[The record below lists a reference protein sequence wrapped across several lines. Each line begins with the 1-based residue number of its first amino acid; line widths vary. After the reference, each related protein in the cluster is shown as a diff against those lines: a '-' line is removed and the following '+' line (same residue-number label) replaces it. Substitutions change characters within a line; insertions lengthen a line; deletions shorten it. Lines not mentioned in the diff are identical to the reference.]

1 MNQKTRRM
9 LWFILPLVV
18 FLLAIG
24 LFYSRLGKDTQ
35 VVTNTAVDKTLPTMN
50 LPALDLDE
58 AIGQATRMVTNAD
71 LPKQPFLLNVWASW
85 CATCRVEHPFL
96 LQLAN
101 AGVPIVGINYKDDAK
116 DAQAYLA
123 EHQNPFTLNVQDSGD
138 YGIDLGLTGV
148 PESFVVDSR
157 GEVRQHIIGEVN
169 AERYQRQVLPCLTA
183 LREQRDERAI
193 IEACQP

>member
-1 MNQKTRRM
+1 MNQQTRRM

-101 AGVPIVGINYKDDAK
+101 AGVPIVGINYKDDA
-116 DAQAYLA
+116 
-123 EHQNPFTLNVQDSGD
+123 
-138 YGIDLGLTGV
+138 
-148 PESFVVDSR
+148 
-157 GEVRQHIIGEVN
+157 
-169 AERYQRQVLPCLTA
+169 
-183 LREQRDERAI
+183 
-193 IEACQP
+193 

>member
-1 MNQKTRRM
+1 MTSPQIRRM

-35 VVTNTAVDKTLPTMN
+35 VITHTAVNKTLPLMN
-50 LPALDLDE
+50 LPALDDPTE
-58 AIGQATRMVTNAD
+58 QGVRTITNAD

-85 CATCRVEHPFL
+85 CATCRIEHPFL
-96 LQLAN
+96 LQLAK
-101 AGVPIVGINYKDDAK
+101 AGVPIVGVNYQDDVK
-116 DAQAYLA
+116 DAQAYLTQ
-123 EHQNPFTLNVQDSGD
+123 HQNPFILSAKDQGD

-148 PESFVVDSR
+148 PESFVVD
-157 GEVRQHIIGEVN
+157 GQGAVRQHIVGEIN
-169 AERYQRQVLPCLTA
+169 AERYQNQVLPCLTA

-193 IEACQP
+193 AEACQP

>member
-1 MNQKTRRM
+1 MNQQTRRM

-35 VVTNTAVDKTLPTMN
+35 VVTNTAVDKTLPAMR
-50 LPALDLDE
+50 LPALDTPT
-58 AIGQATRMVTNAD
+58 GQARRMITNAD

-96 LQLAN
+96 LELAK
-101 AGVPIVGINYKDDAK
+101 AGVPIVGVNYKDDAN

-123 EHQNPFTLNVQDSGD
+123 EHQNPFALNVQDGGD

-148 PESFVVDSR
+148 PESFVVDSH

-183 LREQRDERAI
+183 LREQREERAI
-193 IEACQP
+193 AEACQ